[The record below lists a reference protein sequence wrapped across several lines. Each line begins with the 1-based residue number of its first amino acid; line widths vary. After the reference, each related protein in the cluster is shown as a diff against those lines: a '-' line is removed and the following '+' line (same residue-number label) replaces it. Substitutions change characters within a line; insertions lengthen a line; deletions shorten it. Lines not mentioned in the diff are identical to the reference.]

1 MDRAALLELRNSL
14 GLTQTEFANRMGV
27 SFRAYQ
33 DLEAGIS
40 KLRPVHVMAA
50 ERAAL
55 AYAVE
60 TEQPMLA
67 PAGVRRDAVKLA
79 KLLGK

>member
-1 MDRAALLELRNSL
+1 MDRTALLELRNSL

-27 SFRAYQ
+27 PFRTYQ
-33 DLEAGIS
+33 DFEAGVS
-40 KLRPVHVMAA
+40 RLRPVHVMAA

-55 AYAVE
+55 TYAVE

-67 PAGVRRDAVKLA
+67 PAGVRREALGLA
-79 KLLGK
+79 RLLGK